1 SEDVPDPDSL
11 LEAAKN
17 VIKYAEARL
26 NLTLVIEAALKA
38 GNVGD
43 FASPI

>member
-1 SEDVPDPDSL
+1 PDPDSL

-26 NLTLVIEAALKA
+26 NPTLVIEAALKA
-38 GNVGD
+38 GND
-43 FASPI
+43 IKIPQLQ